1 MYLVKAAWWLKA
13 MYPSYIWHIQEEE
26 KIMYLTFDDGPH
38 ATVTPFVL
46 QQLQQY
52 NAKATFFCIGK
63 NVVEQP
69 TIYQQILNDGH
80 SIGNHTHN
88 HLNGWKTND
97 ASYLNNIKLAEQS
110 IQSNLFRPPY
120 GRIKKSQ
127 AKQLMLRNTNM
138 KIVMWDV
145 LSGDFDTQLS
155 PQKCLD
161 NVLKNVTQGS
171 IVVFHD
177 SEKAF
182 ERLQYALP
190 KTLEH
195 FSNLGY
201 TFKAISNSEFTVP
214 STN

>member
-1 MYLVKAAWWLKA
+1 
-13 MYPSYIWHIQEEE
+13 
-26 KIMYLTFDDGPH
+26 
-38 ATVTPFVL
+38 
-46 QQLQQY
+46 
-52 NAKATFFCIGK
+52 
-63 NVVEQP
+63 
-69 TIYQQILNDGH
+69 
-80 SIGNHTHN
+80 
-88 HLNGWKTND
+88 
-97 ASYLNNIKLAEQS
+97 
-110 IQSNLFRPPY
+110 
-120 GRIKKSQ
+120 
-127 AKQLMLRNTNM
+127 
-138 KIVMWDV
+138 MWDV

-182 ERLQYALP
+182 ERLEYALP